1 MHYLLR
7 LEPLKLVV
15 SLVVSLAVLFFEQV
29 ETMELPGIVILDF

>member
-7 LEPLKLVV
+7 LEPLKQVV
-15 SLVVSLAVLFFEQV
+15 SLVVSLVVLFLEQV